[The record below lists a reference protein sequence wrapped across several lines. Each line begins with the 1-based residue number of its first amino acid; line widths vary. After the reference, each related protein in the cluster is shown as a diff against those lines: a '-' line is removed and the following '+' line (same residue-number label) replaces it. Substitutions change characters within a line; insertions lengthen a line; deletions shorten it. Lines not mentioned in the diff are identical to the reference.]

1 MLFYVFVLFIW
12 FLFLRLASCH
22 LSIVDSYFLYSE
34 RWELFIMF
42 CYKLCLCTN
51 IASYESRLI
60 YFILFC
66 YTLHIFFAQFWHKY
80 LFVIFLFEFMHLL
93 ERSNISFI
101 IYILFF
107 NSGIWYI
114 TLYFIFSVFPP
125 DNVCST
131 HYLHMM

>member
-1 MLFYVFVLFIW
+1 MLFYVFVLFC
-12 FLFLRLASCH
+12 LFDFCFYGLTKTNCASCH

-80 LFVIFLFEFMHLL
+80 LFVIFLFEFMHLAWTL
-93 ERSNISFI
+93 KHFVHH
-101 IYILFF
+101 IYSVFQF
-107 NSGIWYI
+107 WY
-114 TLYFIFSVFPP
+114 LVYYFIFYIFCFS
-125 DNVCST
+125 SW
-131 HYLHMM
+131 